1 VQTVN
6 AFIGHPEQPSEPEIL
21 AALGPSADAWA
32 QFIEWIAQEHCVTTQ
47 EWKSFNAAKYGWS
60 LRLKHKARNIVY
72 LGPCAGSFQVSF
84 VLGDKAMNAARRA
97 KFPRAVAQA
106 IATAPH
112 YPEGTGLRLTVK
124 SPRDLPAIRALA
136 AIKLAN

>member
-1 VQTVN
+1 MEPSN
-6 AFIGHPEQPSEPEIL
+6 AFIGHPHQPSEPEIL
-21 AALGPSADAWA
+21 AALGLSADAWT
-32 QFIEWIAQEHCVTTQ
+32 QFIEWIAQEHGVTGH

-60 LRLKHKARNIVY
+60 LRLKQKARNIVY

-97 KFPRAVAQA
+97 NFPKAVAHV

-112 YPEGTGLRLTVK
+112 YAEGTGLRLIVK
-124 SPRDLPAIRALA
+124 TSKDLPAIRTLA